1 MLRKYIVFA
10 KITDMTT
17 DLTDSKILN
26 NGKADVTA
34 ATVDT
39 DMIGCLAM
47 ATALLCDYELMD
59 KRVIRKMS

>member
-10 KITDMTT
+10 KITDMT
-17 DLTDSKILN
+17 DLTDSKNLN

>member
-10 KITDMTT
+10 KITDMT
-17 DLTDSKILN
+17 DLIDSKILN
-26 NGKADVTA
+26 TGKADVTA

>member
-10 KITDMTT
+10 KITDMT
-17 DLTDSKILN
+17 DLIDSKILN

>member
-10 KITDMTT
+10 KITDMT

-34 ATVDT
+34 AIVDT

>member
-1 MLRKYIVFA
+1 M
-10 KITDMTT
+10 T